1 MENNT
6 PNEKPKRKHIATK
19 VSKKELEWLGH
30 ILAGHGAVEAGKR
43 IGKTKRAAKHT
54 QAWLRADRESSSKP
68 ELWDIWRA
76 ALDKQ
81 LRILDAQASNIIR
94 ELAIIGFSSIDRFI
108 DFPSVADLKREAAKD
123 ARTREALGVAT
134 KADENAIIDDENDS
148 ESWKRYR
155 PGSTIRLKCLED
167 IPSDLMPAIAEI
179 HETKEGIRI
188 KLHNKLDALDKLC
201 RIQKLYASE
210 LPSTEDDDKEINIVV
225 NGSKSKLLPPAN
237 VTINI

>member
-1 MENNT
+1 MES
-6 PNEKPKRKHIATK
+6 KRKHVATK

-54 QAWLRADRESSSKP
+54 QSWLHADRERSAKP

-81 LRILDAQASNIIR
+81 LRILDAQAGNIIR

-123 ARTREALGVAT
+123 EANKEARTSDVLGLTA
-134 KADENAIIDDENDS
+134 NDENDS

-167 IPSDLMPAIAEI
+167 IPSELMPAIAEI

-225 NGSKSKLLPPAN
+225 NGSRSKLLPPST
-237 VTINI
+237 VTIDI

>member
-1 MENNT
+1 MENT
-6 PNEKPKRKHIATK
+6 APNETSKRKHVATK

-76 ALDKQ
+76 ALDRQ

-108 DFPSVADLKREAAKD
+108 DFPSRADAIAD
-123 ARTREALGVAT
+123 M
-134 KADENAIIDDENDS
+134 KADNGPQSVTLDSDEIEDEENDS
-148 ESWKRYR
+148 HAWKKYR
-155 PGSTIRLKCLED
+155 PGATIKLKCLED
-167 IPSDLMPAIAEI
+167 IPSELMPAIAEI

-210 LPSTEDDDKEINIVV
+210 LPITEDDDKEINIVV